1 MMATMGELLRAARDR
16 AGLTVDEVAETTNIP
31 RHHIAALESDDVD
44 ALPEEPF
51 TRGFIRIYSRALGVA
66 SEPVLA
72 AYAQTLGHTGSTHV
86 LPNSGWSRIRRFM
99 AGFTLVGVLIIVL
112 TLFFTRVPET
122 FFLDSGSQPTTFPAS
137 LELSQGSVLQLVAL
151 RSTNLSITL
160 DGRTVF
166 IGSISKGSRHEW
178 VPQREIVVMVE
189 EADAIAVV
197 VNGDMRGPFGI
208 PGGAA
213 QRSWR
218 VTSGEGPR

>member
-1 MMATMGELLRAARDR
+1 MGELLRAARDR

-51 TRGFIRIYSRALGVA
+51 TRGFIRIYSRVLGVA

-72 AYAQTLGHTGSTHV
+72 AYVRALGYKESTHM

-99 AGFTLVGVLIIVL
+99 AGFTLFGVLIIVL
-112 TLFFTRVPET
+112 TVVFTRVPEA
-122 FFLDSGSQPTTFPAS
+122 FFMDDGSQPTTFPAS

-160 DGRTVF
+160 DGRAVF
-166 IGSISKGSRHEW
+166 SGWISKGSRHEW
-178 VPQREIVVMVE
+178 APQREIMVMVE

-197 VNGDMRGPFGI
+197 VDGEMRRPFGP

>member
-1 MMATMGELLRAARDR
+1 MGELLRAARDR

-51 TRGFIRIYSRALGVA
+51 TRGFIRIYSRVLGVA
-66 SEPVLA
+66 PEPILV
-72 AYAQTLGHTGSTHV
+72 AYVQALGHKGSTYMQI
-86 LPNSGWSRIRRFM
+86 LPNSGRSRIRRFM
-99 AGFTLVGVLIIVL
+99 VGFTVVGVLIIVL
-112 TLFFTRVPET
+112 VLTLVFTRVPET
-122 FFLDSGSQPTTFPAS
+122 LFGDNGSQLTTFPAS
-137 LELSQGSVLQLVAL
+137 RELSQGSVLQLVAL

-160 DGRTVF
+160 DGRAVF
-166 IGSISKGSRHEW
+166 SGWISKGSRHEW
-178 VPQREIVVMVE
+178 APQREIMVMVE

-197 VNGDMRGPFGI
+197 VDGEMRGPFGP

>member
-1 MMATMGELLRAARDR
+1 
-16 AGLTVDEVAETTNIP
+16 
-31 RHHIAALESDDVD
+31 
-44 ALPEEPF
+44 
-51 TRGFIRIYSRALGVA
+51 
-66 SEPVLA
+66 
-72 AYAQTLGHTGSTHV
+72 
-86 LPNSGWSRIRRFM
+86 M

-166 IGSISKGSRHEW
+166 SGSISKGSRHEW
-178 VPQREIVVMVE
+178 APQREIVVMVE

>member
-86 LPNSGWSRIRRFM
+86 LPN
-99 AGFTLVGVLIIVL
+99 
-112 TLFFTRVPET
+112 
-122 FFLDSGSQPTTFPAS
+122 
-137 LELSQGSVLQLVAL
+137 
-151 RSTNLSITL
+151 
-160 DGRTVF
+160 
-166 IGSISKGSRHEW
+166 
-178 VPQREIVVMVE
+178 
-189 EADAIAVV
+189 
-197 VNGDMRGPFGI
+197 
-208 PGGAA
+208 
-213 QRSWR
+213 
-218 VTSGEGPR
+218 